1 MSPSSAPGGA
11 WTLGDLEVSRL
22 GFGAMQL
29 AGRGVIGPPADHY
42 GALAVLRETVEP
54 GLSHIDTSDAYGP
67 HIRSGA
73 GAQRPS
79 GQRRQR

>member
-29 AGRGVIGPPADHY
+29 AGRGVMGPPADHY
-42 GALAVLRETVEP
+42 
-54 GLSHIDTSDAYGP
+54 
-67 HIRSGA
+67 
-73 GAQRPS
+73 
-79 GQRRQR
+79 